1 MESLLK
7 QFGLSEQEIVVFK
20 ILLKL
25 GGAKVSDIAKQA
37 GTKRTSCQEYIR
49 SLEEKG
55 LINYSKIG
63 NKYFYQVEDPDKF
76 RQVISERQFVVDKLI
91 QGLREQSAEEEWQ
104 VRAVDVDEVQ
114 KIIKR
119 AQKKEQ
125 EVINFGDKKVG
136 GALVN
141 KQKVLLYSTDQEM
154 PGLEIKFQSIE
165 KLHKDLLKIK

>member
-37 GTKRTSCQEYIR
+37 GIIRTSCQEYIR
-49 SLEEKG
+49 SLEERG
-55 LINYSKIG
+55 LVNYSKIG
-63 NKYFYQVEDPDKF
+63 NEYFYQVEDPDKF
-76 RQVISERQFVVDKLI
+76 RQIISERQFVVDRLI
-91 QGLREQSAEEEWQ
+91 RELREQSTEEEWQ
-104 VRAVDVDEVQ
+104 VRTVNVDEVQ

-119 AQKKEQ
+119 AKKKEY
-125 EVINFGDKKVG
+125 EVVDFGDKKVG

-141 KQKVLLYSTDQEM
+141 KQKVILFSTNKEIS
-154 PGLEIKFQSIE
+154 GLEIKSQAIE
-165 KLHKDLLKIK
+165 KLHRDLLKIK